1 MKMTEDIKPITYMK
15 THSSELIK
23 TVRENKRPVVITQNG
38 EARAVLQDIRE
49 FEKTQES
56 LAMLKILAL
65 SRKNIKE
72 RKYRPVKEVFQSIR
86 KTIRELKGK

>member
-65 SRKNIKE
+65 SRKNIEE